1 MIAVWESD
9 ISAKDKFL
17 ISRLKWLTDTA
28 FFKLLGMVSGESL
41 RRRANARNV
50 SSESLYGCLF
60 TLSTQL
66 IKPDF
71 FL

>member
-50 SSESLYGCLF
+50 SSESLYGQPIHIINSVDK
-60 TLSTQL
+60 TE
-66 IKPDF
+66 F